1 MCGSSWLQIHIHCA
15 FLGDHS
21 PAPRSPRYQAASGPS
36 GPRADVRTPGTFA
49 ALSLS
54 GPSRPSRRFAR
65 IRTRARI
72 NTLTKFL
79 NRCGQSGQ
87 SGQAS
92 GANSFRRPDLYQDVR
107 TVWTARTPNA
117 FNSADLRS
125 GHFAAAIRVLP
136 EPSSLRVV
144 RTPLFEHVLF
154 RDFGSARLPEFHIF
168 PSPLDAIAP
177 REKPGTYAIT
187 RPGTPHYSA
196 SRPAEHCPSVADVF
210 EKNCDAWLAQA
221 LGASASHAK
230 QSMGSRETRL
240 RVIADKAERQM
251 L

>member
-21 PAPRSPRYQAASGPS
+21 PAPRSPCYQTASGPS

-49 ALSLS
+49 ALSPS

-92 GANSFRRPDLYQDVR
+92 GANSFRRPDPYQDVR

-117 FNSADLRS
+117 FHSADLRS
-125 GHFAAAIRVLP
+125 EHSAAAIRVLP

-154 RDFGSARLPEFHIF
+154 HDFGSARRPEFHIL
-168 PSPLDAIAP
+168 PSSLDAVAR
-177 REKPGTYAIT
+177 REKPGTFAIT
-187 RPGTPHYSA
+187 RPGTLHYSA
-196 SRPAEHCPSVADVF
+196 SRPAEHCPSVTDVF
-210 EKNCDAWLAQA
+210 EKNRGARLAQA
-221 LGASASHAK
+221 QGASASEAK
-230 QSMGSRETRL
+230 HSMGSRETCV
-240 RVIADKAERQM
+240 RVIADKGERRM